1 MSMRHIKIFFAEGDA
16 RKWVH
21 DAGGEVLEKLWCFI
35 LNSCKV
41 IGAHSGD
48 AQMAAWPTSNAWR

>member
-1 MSMRHIKIFFAEGDA
+1 MKIFFAEGDA